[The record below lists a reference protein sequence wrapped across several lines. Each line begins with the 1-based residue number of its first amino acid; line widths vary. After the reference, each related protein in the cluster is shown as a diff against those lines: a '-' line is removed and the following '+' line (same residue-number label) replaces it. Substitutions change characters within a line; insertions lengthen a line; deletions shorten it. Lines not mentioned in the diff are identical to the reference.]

1 MTFFDDASNRRLT
14 VLAAIGL
21 SVLIS
26 FTGIFDHELIASDEI
41 RVGEIGREM
50 LINDNLLVLTL
61 GGEPFMEHPP
71 RYYWLIAVACQAFGV
86 SDGAA
91 RLPSAIAGCLTLLLV
106 YDLTR
111 RLAGSGSGLLTVLV
125 LTTMWGFFRHAHRSM
140 VDPLLSLFVMLG

>member
-61 GGEPFMEHPP
+61 GGEPFM
-71 RYYWLIAVACQAFGV
+71 W
-86 SDGAA
+86 S
-91 RLPSAIAGCLTLLLV
+91 
-106 YDLTR
+106 TR
-111 RLAGSGSGLLTVLV
+111 HGITG
-125 LTTMWGFFRHAHRSM
+125 
-140 VDPLLSLFVMLG
+140 